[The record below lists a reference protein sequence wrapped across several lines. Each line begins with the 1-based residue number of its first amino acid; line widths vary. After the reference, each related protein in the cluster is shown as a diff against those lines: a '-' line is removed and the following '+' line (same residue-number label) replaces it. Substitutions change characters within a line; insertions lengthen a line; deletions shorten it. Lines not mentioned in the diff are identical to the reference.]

1 MLRQAQQPLTT
12 EAVGG
17 LDLSIFPWEDA
28 ATYVAD
34 AEAYLAETEAKPWLG
49 AEDLDL
55 MTPDMD
61 AIVNDPTYDRWLTE
75 SRQARL
81 PQARL
86 PVAEPVEAT
95 RYWSGSPVLAL
106 EGCNWSFLDGEAE
119 PVTGGLEDEPGYAES
134 TQPWLF

>member
-12 EAVGG
+12 VAASG

-34 AEAYLAETEAKPWLG
+34 VEAYLAETEAKPWLG

-61 AIVNDPTYDRWLTE
+61 AIVNDPTYDRWLNIAALSAGGQTG
-75 SRQARL
+75 ARL
-81 PQARL
+81 D
-86 PVAEPVEAT
+86 EALVPELLQ
-95 RYWSGSPVLAL
+95 RQGGLRRQRDPLLAL
-106 EGCNWSFLDGEAE
+106 ARFSWGANLHRFIPPMS
-119 PVTGGLEDEPGYAES
+119 
-134 TQPWLF
+134 